1 MHSCCP
7 KINMFPLHDIWR
19 QDSTCRPGSCVR
31 SSAACAHWCWC
42 INIVSLLAVVSP
54 ATMICLAVVCSLLSS
69 VLADGP
75 PAYGPPPSYEKE
87 VAQPYSYQYAVQ
99 DDYSGSNFAA
109 SENSDAKVVTGSYTV
124 HLPDGRIQTV
134 KYTADHYNGY
144 VADVSVSIQFWLLEA
159 SDMSVLIVL
168 SWNFFLQIFLELN
181 LFCLFMLI

>member
-1 MHSCCP
+1 MSP
-7 KINMFPLHDIWR
+7 
-19 QDSTCRPGSCVR
+19 
-31 SSAACAHWCWC
+31 ACWFVLS
-42 INIVSLLAVVSP
+42 INIEFLPADLSVVS
-54 ATMICLAVVCSLLSS
+54 MISLAVVCGLVSA
-69 VLADGP
+69 VIADGP

-87 VAQPYSYQYAVQ
+87 AAQPYSYQYAVQ

-109 SENSDAKVVTGSYTV
+109 RENSDAKVVTGSYTV

-168 SWNFFLQIFLELN
+168 SSNFFLQIFLELN
-181 LFCLFMLI
+181 LFCLIMLI